1 MAIGRSSISSTKRD
15 EITTQVLLSLIVK
28 EPRICAAEI
37 LRNNR
42 SNEAF
47 AKGSRPKE
55 TFGQEFKK
63 ETCRSE
69 PRCATRYEKHGAE
82 RVREILERKR
92 ERRETGVPL
101 LEQALFAVARTDFLN
116 SKTPN
121 PPFFV
126 HGDERISH
134 CSIDRC
140 LSPNKIDKIVAF
152 AIIEDHGAPRC
163 ICLKGRRQ
171 ENHALCVFCNFELHR
186 NDSSRLNRHCSE
198 FLRGDDE
205 TENRLASPTFPPW
218 KGKAGHR

>member
-1 MAIGRSSISSTKRD
+1 MRD
-15 EITTQVLLSLIVK
+15 
-28 EPRICAAEI
+28 A
-37 LRNNR
+37 LRKTR
-42 SNEAF
+42 RGA
-47 AKGSRPKE
+47 GSRDPREKE
-55 TFGQEFKK
+55 
-63 ETCRSE
+63 
-69 PRCATRYEKHGAE
+69 
-82 RVREILERKR
+82 
-92 ERRETGVPL
+92 RETRNGCSVSWNRLYSPL
-101 LEQALFAVARTDFLN
+101 RGPIFSIPKLQTHHFLC
-116 SKTPN
+116 TAMREY
-121 PPFFV
+121 
-126 HGDERISH
+126 HREYH

-140 LSPNKIDKIVAF
+140 LSPNKIVAF